1 MIMQFEHIATRVPL
15 NIRLSFRQ
23 NLLFKLGF
31 KSKVIDEVMDFI
43 GEYDYFYEGV
53 K

>member
-23 NLLFKLGF
+23 NMLFKLGF
-31 KSKVIDEVMDFI
+31 KNKVIDEVMGFI

>member
-23 NLLFKLGF
+23 NMLFKLGF
-31 KSKVIDEVMDFI
+31 KNKVIDEVMDFI

>member
-1 MIMQFEHIATRVPL
+1 MQFEHIATRVPL
-15 NIRLSFRQ
+15 NIKLSFRQ

-31 KSKVIDEVMDFI
+31 KNKVIDEVMDFI
-43 GEYDYFYEGV
+43 GEYDYYYEGV

>member
-1 MIMQFEHIATRVPL
+1 MQFEHIATRMPL

-23 NLLFKLGF
+23 NMLFKLGF
-31 KSKVIDEVMDFI
+31 KNKVIDEVMDFI

-53 K
+53 R

>member
-15 NIRLSFRQ
+15 NVRMSFRQ
-23 NLLFKLGF
+23 RLLFRLGF
-31 KSKVIDEVMDFI
+31 KNKVIDEIMGFV
-43 GEYDYFYEGV
+43 GEYDYFYDGV

>member
-1 MIMQFEHIATRVPL
+1 MQFEHIATRVPL
-15 NIRLSFRQ
+15 NIKLSFRQ

-31 KSKVIDEVMDFI
+31 KNKVINEVMDFI

-53 K
+53 R

>member
-1 MIMQFEHIATRVPL
+1 MQFEHIATRMPL

-23 NLLFKLGF
+23 NMLFKLGF
-31 KSKVIDEVMDFI
+31 KNKIIDEVMDFI

>member
-15 NIRLSFRQ
+15 NIKLSFRQ

-31 KSKVIDEVMDFI
+31 KNKVINEVMDFI

-53 K
+53 R

>member
-1 MIMQFEHIATRVPL
+1 MQFEHIATRVPL
-15 NIRLSFRQ
+15 NIKLSFRQ

-31 KSKVIDEVMDFI
+31 KNKVIDEVMDFI

-53 K
+53 R

>member
-1 MIMQFEHIATRVPL
+1 MIMQFEHIATRMPL

-23 NLLFKLGF
+23 NMLFKLGF
-31 KSKVIDEVMDFI
+31 KNKVIDEVMDFI

>member
-1 MIMQFEHIATRVPL
+1 MQFEHIATRVPL
-15 NIRLSFRQ
+15 NIKLSFRQ

-31 KSKVIDEVMDFI
+31 KNKVNDEVMDFI

-53 K
+53 R

>member
-31 KSKVIDEVMDFI
+31 KNKVIDEVMDFI

-53 K
+53 R

>member
-1 MIMQFEHIATRVPL
+1 MQFEHIATRMPL

-23 NLLFKLGF
+23 NMLFKLGF
-31 KSKVIDEVMDFI
+31 KNKVIDEVMDFI

>member
-1 MIMQFEHIATRVPL
+1 MIMQFEHVATRMPL
-15 NIRLSFRQ
+15 NVRLSFRQ
-23 NLLFKLGF
+23 GLLFRLGF
-31 KSKVIDEVMDFI
+31 KNKVIDEVMDFV

>member
-1 MIMQFEHIATRVPL
+1 MIMQFEHIATGVPL
-15 NIRLSFRQ
+15 NIKLSFRQ
-23 NLLFKLGF
+23 NMLFKLGF
-31 KSKVIDEVMDFI
+31 KNKVIDEVMDFI

>member
-15 NIRLSFRQ
+15 NIKLSFRQ

-31 KSKVIDEVMDFI
+31 KNKVIDEVMDFI

-53 K
+53 R

>member
-31 KSKVIDEVMDFI
+31 KNKVIDEVMDFI